1 LTIEIKIIDN
11 NLAQVIWKNSHEANI
26 FNHPEFLSSFSNIVF
41 YGCYIKNDLVA
52 VWPIYK
58 KNKDLA
64 AIPWNFYYF
73 GPYIHDKINFKQLH
87 SKIQKLFDIYEA
99 YFLYFKSLF
108 KEVNFSQ
115 HWNNQDIRYFK
126 WLEEKYDFLN
136 VNLEVKYTA
145 LIENG
150 YEIKNWR
157 HLRVRQ
163 LKKIF
168 NLNDNFFLSNEK
180 THSISDYLSI
190 IKEKISENE
199 FIKNKN
205 LYKLMIEVCQE
216 KGFCTNIIHKASNEL
231 LGFACVLEDKISHH
245 MVLNFV
251 KNDWKKKGLMV
262 FLYKNLFEKCFD
274 KNLIYFDFNGANS
287 FKGAEEKSTYGTM
300 QKLYFNVNL
309 KYN

>member
-1 LTIEIKIIDN
+1 LTIKIKIIDTE
-11 NLAQVIWKNSHEANI
+11 LAEVIWKNSNQANI
-26 FNHPEFLSSFSNIVF
+26 FNHPGFLNSFSNINF
-41 YGCYIKNDLVA
+41 YGCFINNDLIA

-64 AIPWNFYYF
+64 EIPWNFYYF
-73 GPYIHDKINFKQLH
+73 GPYIHDSVITKQLH

-99 YFLYFKSLF
+99 YILYFRSLF

-126 WLEEKYDFLN
+126 WLEEKYDFLS
-136 VNLEVKYTA
+136 VNFEVKYTA
-145 LIENG
+145 LIKNS

-168 NLNDNFFLSNEK
+168 SYNDNFFLSNER
-180 THSISDYLSI
+180 THNISDYFSI
-190 IKEKISENE
+190 IEENIPKNE

-216 KGFCTNIIHKASNEL
+216 KGFCTKIIHKTSNEL
-231 LGFACVLEDKISHH
+231 LGFGCILEDRISHH

-274 KNLIYFDFNGANS
+274 KSLIYFDFNGANS
-287 FKGAEEKSTYGTM
+287 FKGAEEKSTYGTK
-300 QKLYFNVNL
+300 QKLYFNINL
-309 KYN
+309 KYI